1 MADIPILVFTD
12 GPLDGKRL
20 RVPDGGLDIGR
31 SDENHLVL
39 TDEGVSRFHAR
50 LLYDNGSLWI
60 QDAGSRNG
68 VFVNDERL
76 AGHRALKVEDRVVI
90 ACHTFEVRW
99 DDKETS
105 ASATYVDEGDTTDD
119 MDDSTTEET
128 GPIRKGGRRWFWPF
142 P

>member
-1 MADIPILVFTD
+1 MADIPILVFTE
-12 GPLDGKRL
+12 GPLEGKRV

-39 TDEGVSRFHAR
+39 RDEGVSRFHAR

-90 ACHTFEVRW
+90 ACHSFEVRW
-99 DDKETS
+99 AEKES
-105 ASATYVDEGDTTDD
+105 PAESTYVDEV
-119 MDDSTTEET
+119 DSSGTADEKTA
-128 GPIRKGGRRWFWPF
+128 PMRKGGRRWFWPF